1 MGLAY
6 LKASKVDDEPDQP
19 PSAGW
24 KFYNNDTYKYDP
36 DESLS
41 CTEFL
46 NSPPCH
52 LTIRLGGRAKEFQ
65 GECEGEYEPTKM
77 ISMGRTVMIFICNKQ
92 SPPLSQV
99 FKSKVAERF
108 LFVRPIEVSW
118 SISSDL
124 SSDKMYIRSGSA
136 GLRCPASPESKF
148 NEYCNIEDWEFNRDA
163 DSECDNFAKG
173 GVVVSCSTCG
183 LSTAL
188 WDDMITHDEWGFRLY
203 QKPTAPITYDH
214 EELRS

>member
-1 MGLAY
+1 M
-6 LKASKVDDEPDQP
+6 VEDEPDQP

-24 KFYNNDTYKYDP
+24 KFYNWDTEKYDS

-46 NSPPCH
+46 NAPPCH
-52 LTIRLGGRAKEFQ
+52 LTISLGGRAKEFQ

-77 ISMGRTVMIFICNKQ
+77 ISMGRTVMIFICNNQ

-108 LFVRPIEVSW
+108 LFVKSGEVCW
-118 SISSDL
+118 TICSDL
-124 SSDKMYIRSGSA
+124 SSYKRYIRSGSN
-136 GLRCPASPESKF
+136 GLRCPASPESKV
-148 NEYCNIEDWEFNRDA
+148 NEKSNIEDWEFNKDA
-163 DSECDNFAKG
+163 DGEGDNFAKG

-183 LSTAL
+183 LSTA
-188 WDDMITHDEWGFRLY
+188 
-203 QKPTAPITYDH
+203 
-214 EELRS
+214 

>member
-1 MGLAY
+1 MSPPYLFSRRGGEWLVGLEGRGAN
-6 LKASKVDDEPDQP
+6 LKASVVEDEPDQP

-24 KFYNNDTYKYDP
+24 KFYNWDTEEYDS

-52 LTIRLGGRAKEFQ
+52 LTICLGGRAKELQ

-77 ISMGRTVMIFICNKQ
+77 FSMGRTVMIFIFNKQ

-99 FKSKVAERF
+99 FKSKVAGRF
-108 LFVRPIEVSW
+108 LFVRPDKVSW

-124 SSDKMYIRSGSA
+124 RSGDKRYIKSGSA

-148 NEYCNIEDWEFNRDA
+148 NERFNIEDWEFNMNANGEGGDF
-163 DSECDNFAKG
+163 EKG
-173 GVVVSCSTCG
+173 GVVVSCITCG
-183 LSTAL
+183 LSTA
-188 WDDMITHDEWGFRLY
+188 
-203 QKPTAPITYDH
+203 
-214 EELRS
+214 